1 MDSESASSA
10 CSAGPGPP
18 AGTTTGSGS
27 QSPTYVSLRTRA
39 ELRQLIP
46 SRVTAAVR
54 YAFGSVIVVPAWRAR
69 VRPRNVS
76 CTTSSAS
83 PTEPVIP

>member
-1 MDSESASSA
+1 M
-10 CSAGPGPP
+10 PGRPRP
-18 AGTTTGSGS
+18 ADRDDDRLGQPVT
-27 QSPTYVSLRTRA
+27 TYVSLRTRA

-69 VRPRNVS
+69 VRPRNAS
-76 CTTSSAS
+76 CTTSSAE

>member
-1 MDSESASSA
+1 M
-10 CSAGPGPP
+10 
-18 AGTTTGSGS
+18 
-27 QSPTYVSLRTRA
+27 
-39 ELRQLIP
+39 P
-46 SRVTAAVR
+46 SRDTTVVR

-69 VRPRNVS
+69 VRPRNAS